1 VTIGIGVVMVNAG
14 LADTWQRQGGELRRG
29 AIAMVPLWAGV
40 VPFALAFALLARA
53 AGFSPLATVLLSLT
67 VFAGAAQVAIVNLVS
82 AGSSAIA
89 IVLTVLALNLRHILY
104 GLSLKNQLG
113 ATSRRERAAFAYVL
127 TDEAYG
133 VTIRDS
139 LDGGGG
145 PGFYLGASLSLFG
158 VFNLT
163 TIAGVLLGQLL
174 PDPSRLG
181 LGFIFPLTFLALL
194 LPLLRGWRQWV
205 VAIVTAVAALLLKP
219 LVAGGLATLLAAAC
233 AAALGVGLERLRPR
247 ERTVR

>member
-1 VTIGIGVVMVNAG
+1 MINAG
-14 LADTWQRQGGELRRG
+14 LADVWKRQGGEVRRG
-29 AIAMVPLWAGV
+29 AIAMMPLWAGI

-67 VFAGAAQVAIVNLVS
+67 VFAGAAQVAIVTLVS

-104 GLSLKNQLG
+104 GLSLKGQFG
-113 ATSRRERAAFAYVL
+113 PTSRRERAALAYVL

-133 VTIRDS
+133 VTIRDG
-139 LDGGGG
+139 LDGGGV
-145 PGFYLGASLSLFG
+145 PGFYLGAGLSLFA

-163 TIAGVLLGQLL
+163 TLAGALLGQLL

-194 LPLLRGWRQWV
+194 LPLLRGWRQWA
-205 VAIVTAVAALLLKP
+205 VALVAALAALLLKP
-219 LVAGGLATLLAAAC
+219 LAAGGLATLIAAAG

-247 ERTVR
+247 ERAER